1 MSNGYINYFNGHF
14 PVRYFD
20 LTRGYHSAGF
30 RGCPQSADIHGL
42 TQAILL
48 ATFIMTCY
56 CHPAAGLI
64 HWLGFHGKLH
74 GNHEGNQGEMSSV
87 FSK

>member
-20 LTRGYHSAGF
+20 LTRGYHSGF
-30 RGCPQSADIHGL
+30 RGCPQSDIQGL

-64 HWLGFHGKLH
+64 HWLGF
-74 GNHEGNQGEMSSV
+74 GNSMEITKETTVKCPAV
-87 FSK
+87 FSRCK